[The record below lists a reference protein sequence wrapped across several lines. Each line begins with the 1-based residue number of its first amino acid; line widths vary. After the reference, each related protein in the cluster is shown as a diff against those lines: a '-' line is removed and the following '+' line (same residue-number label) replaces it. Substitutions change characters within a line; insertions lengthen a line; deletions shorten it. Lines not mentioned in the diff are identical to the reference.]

1 VLSVF
6 DLGRFVVAEFGRLV
20 ILLLLILLITLE
32 GVTSLGR
39 RELAADERDGSVADL
54 GVTLSRS
61 EYFSG
66 AYL

>member
-1 VLSVF
+1 MLSVF

-20 ILLLLILLITLE
+20 ILLLLMLLITLE

-39 RELAADERDGSVADL
+39 REFAADERDGSVADL

>member
-6 DLGRFVVAEFGRLV
+6 DLGRFVVAEFGRLD
-20 ILLLLILLITLE
+20 ILLLLMLLIAFE
-32 GVTSLGR
+32 AVTSLGR
-39 RELAADERDGSVADL
+39 RELTADERDGSVADL

>member
-1 VLSVF
+1 MLSVF
-6 DLGRFVVAEFGRLV
+6 DLGRLVVAEFGRLI
-20 ILLLLILLITLE
+20 ILLLLMLLIAFDV
-32 GVTSLGR
+32 VTSLGR

-66 AYL
+66 VYL